1 MYSERRSRLPS
12 RQPKKNL
19 KLRTILHSLPP
30 HQVTP
35 QLTSRTTSK
44 LPSLTPALH
53 LHLPKVTPQLP
64 SRQSKK
70 NLQLRTRLPSL
81 TPALHL
87 HLSKVTPQLPSQ
99 QPKKNLQLRTIL
111 HSLTPA
117 LHLHLS
123 KVTPQ
128 LPSQQLR
135 SRLEKVH
142 KSMSKLSFNSSK
154 SSKSSK
160 SSDSTRKRY
169 NRQFA
174 KVIKKL
180 PIGDAYEHV
189 FTHFQKL
196 REEIEV
202 PDKYRYP
209 LRDDKIYKYVL
220 RNEIPKDKLTNSLC
234 ENPSPGVFELLFDM
248 KFRIDWSLLVK
259 HPDAITKKYQIEN
272 IIKGQHRLLWYNL
285 LMNTNPRVIKFVNK
299 IMEEEKNKDKKREYY
314 NILANNPTP
323 EAIKIV
329 KQVLQKFKG
338 KRKYN
343 ILNSLADN
351 PTPEAMELLKR
362 IAKQKDFENNQNMW
376 IRLLANPAAMEFI
389 ENCLWTS
396 INNYW
401 YIMYKNPNPKVFKL
415 IEKFSGQK
423 FDKNYNYDHLSEN
436 PSSKAIKILQER
448 MNQEKSISREDYYD
462 LRRRNSVSIFLNWI
476 KISKNPRAKSLIL
489 AKIKDEEGKE
499 QEIAED
505 RKNGYPER
513 NLNWGYVSANPAIF
527 KRIRKMTDE
536 KAKDEEKAI
545 KIERY
550 IHPLPIKPAN

>member
-1 MYSERRSRLPS
+1 MYSERKKRLPLLT
-12 RQPKKNL
+12 Q
-19 KLRTILHSLPP
+19 

-35 QLTSRTTSK
+35 KLPKLPK
-44 LPSLTPALH
+44 LPSQQRKTRLPLLTPQQ
-53 LHLPKVTPQLP
+53 VTPKLP
-64 SRQSKK
+64 SQQATPK
-70 NLQLRTRLPSL
+70 LQLRTRLPSL

-87 HLSKVTPQLPSQ
+87 HLQRRSK
-99 QPKKNLQLRTIL
+99 
-111 HSLTPA
+111 
-117 LHLHLS
+117 
-123 KVTPQ
+123 
-128 LPSQQLR
+128 
-135 SRLEKVH
+135 LEKVR
-142 KSMSKLSFNSSK
+142 KSISKLSFNSSK

-169 NRQFA
+169 DRQFA

-180 PIGDAYEHV
+180 DIGDAYEHV

-196 REEIEV
+196 REEVEV

-209 LRDDKIYKYVL
+209 LRDDKKYKYVL
-220 RNEIPKDKLTNSLC
+220 RNEVPQDKLTNSLC
-234 ENPSPGVFELLFDM
+234 GNPSPGVFELLFDM
-248 KFRIDWSLLVK
+248 KFRIDWDKLVK
-259 HPDAITKKYQIEN
+259 HPDAFTKKYQLEN
-272 IIKGQHRLLWYNL
+272 IIRGQHSRFLWYNL
-285 LMNTNPRVIKFVNK
+285 FMNTNPRVIKFVNK
-299 IMEEEKNKDKKREYY
+299 IMEEEKNKDKKKEYY

-329 KQVLQKFKG
+329 KQELQNFKG
-338 KRKYN
+338 NRKDN

-389 ENCLWTS
+389 ENCLWTR
-396 INNYW
+396 INIYW
-401 YIMYKNPNPKVFKL
+401 YIMYKNPNPKAFKL
-415 IEKFSGQK
+415 IEKFSGHK
-423 FDKNYNYDHLSEN
+423 FDMNYNYDHLSEN

-448 MNQEKSISREDYYD
+448 MNQEKSISKEDYYD
-462 LRRRNSVSIFLNWI
+462 LRRRKSVSIFLNWI

-489 AKIKDEEGKE
+489 AKIEEEKGREK
-499 QEIAED
+499 EIAED

>member
-1 MYSERRSRLPS
+1 MYSKR
-12 RQPKKNL
+12 
-19 KLRTILHSLPP
+19 RTILPSLTP

-35 QLTSRTTSK
+35 QLPSQRRTRLPLLTPKVTPQLPSQRRTR
-44 LPSLTPALH
+44 LPSLTPELH

-64 SRQSKK
+64 SRQRKTK
-70 NLQLRTRLPSL
+70 LQQLRTRLPSL
-81 TPALHL
+81 TSALHL
-87 HLSKVTPQLPSQ
+87 HLQ
-99 QPKKNLQLRTIL
+99 R
-111 HSLTPA
+111 
-117 LHLHLS
+117 
-123 KVTPQ
+123 
-128 LPSQQLR
+128 R

-142 KSMSKLSFNSSK
+142 KTMSKKLSFN

-169 NRQFA
+169 DRHFA

-189 FTHFQKL
+189 FTHFQNL
-196 REEIEV
+196 REV

-209 LRDDKIYKYVL
+209 LRDDTKYKYVL
-220 RNEIPKDKLTNSLC
+220 RNEIPKDKLKNSLC
-234 ENPSPGVFELLFDM
+234 GNPSPGVFELLFDM

-259 HPDAITKKYQIEN
+259 HPDAFTKKYQLEN
-272 IIKGQHRLLWYNL
+272 IIKGQQSTLFWYNL
-285 LMNTNPRVIKFVNK
+285 FMNTNPRVIKFVNK
-299 IMEEEKNKDKKREYY
+299 IMEDEKNKDKKRNYY

-329 KQVLQKFKG
+329 KQVLQNFKG
-338 KRKYN
+338 NRKEL
-343 ILNSLADN
+343 LNSLADN

-362 IAKQKDFENNQNMW
+362 IAKQTDFENNQTMW

-389 ENCLWTS
+389 ENCLWIS
-396 INNYW
+396 INKYW
-401 YIMYKNPNPKVFKL
+401 YIMYKNPNPKAFKL
-415 IEKFSGQK
+415 IEKFSGHK

-436 PSSKAIKILQER
+436 HSSKAIKILQER
-448 MNQEKSISREDYYD
+448 MNQEKSISKEDYYD
-462 LRRRNSVSIFLNWI
+462 LIKRNSVSIFLNWI

-489 AKIKDEEGKE
+489 AKIEEEKGREK
-499 QEIAED
+499 EIAED

-513 NLNWGYVSANPAIF
+513 NLDWGYLSANPAIF
-527 KRIRKMTDE
+527 KRIRKLTEE

-550 IHPLPIKPAN
+550 IHPLQ

>member
-1 MYSERRSRLPS
+1 MYSARLPS

-19 KLRTILHSLPP
+19 KLRTILPSLPP

-35 QLTSRTTSK
+35 QLPSRTTSRLPSLTPQLPSRQPK
-44 LPSLTPALH
+44 KNLKLRTILPSLPPHQVTPQLPSRTTSRLPSLTPALH

-64 SRQSKK
+64 SQQRK
-70 NLQLRTRLPSL
+70 NTKLQLRTRLPSL

-87 HLSKVTPQLPSQ
+87 HLQS
-99 QPKKNLQLRTIL
+99 
-111 HSLTPA
+111 
-117 LHLHLS
+117 
-123 KVTPQ
+123 
-128 LPSQQLR
+128 R
-135 SRLEKVH
+135 SRLDKVS
-142 KSMSKLSFNSSK
+142 KSMSK

-169 NRQFA
+169 DRQFA
-174 KVIKKL
+174 KLIKKL

-196 REEIEV
+196 REEI

-209 LRDDKIYKYVL
+209 LRDDKKYKYVL
-220 RNEIPKDKLTNSLC
+220 RNEIPQDKLKNSLC

-259 HPDAITKKYQIEN
+259 HPDAFTKKYQLEN
-272 IIKGQHRLLWYNL
+272 IIKGQHSRLLWYNL
-285 LMNTNPRVIKFVNK
+285 FMNTNPRVIKFVNK
-299 IMEEEKNKDKKREYY
+299 IMEEEKNKDKKKEYY

-338 KRKYN
+338 NRKDK

-396 INNYW
+396 INKYW
-401 YIMYKNPNPKVFKL
+401 YIMYKNPNPKVFKF

-448 MNQEKSISREDYYD
+448 MNQEKSISKEDYYD
-462 LRRRNSVSIFLNWI
+462 LRQRKSVSIFLNWI

-489 AKIKDEEGKE
+489 AKIEEEKDREK
-499 QEIAED
+499 EIAED